1 MVFPIHSLRGNYD
14 NAAHSNGNHAA
25 DSEFACDR
33 PHDSEQ
39 FYKFCLANRNL
50 CIERTA
56 SGDVIIKVRQLD
68 WLRGLVPDFIKTQ
81 PSSLPQ

>member
-1 MVFPIHSLRGNYD
+1 MTTLLIQTETMPLTVNLPAI
-14 NAAHSNGNHAA
+14 APMTPA
-25 DSEFACDR
+25 
-33 PHDSEQ
+33 Q

-68 WLRGLVPDFIKTQ
+68 GLRGLDPRLLIKTQ